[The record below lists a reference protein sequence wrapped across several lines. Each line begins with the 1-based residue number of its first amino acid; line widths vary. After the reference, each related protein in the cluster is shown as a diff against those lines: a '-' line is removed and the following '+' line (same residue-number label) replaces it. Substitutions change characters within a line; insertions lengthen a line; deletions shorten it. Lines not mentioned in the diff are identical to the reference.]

1 MLGNPIKETE
11 TNRDGVVHVI
21 KWMNWYWSLS
31 SSLLKESTDD
41 ANELSGVRRELE
53 NQIVDLYKVLLTYQ
67 IKSVCSYYRHR
78 GLVFLR
84 DIVKL
89 DDWDGDLKAILDAE
103 NRFRQYSKAYT
114 TQQTNSHL
122 EQLVTNQGSERDQ
135 QCLKDLR
142 PTDPRHDKTRIEQ
155 TKGGLLR
162 DSYRWILDNPKLR
175 QWRDDPGSTLLWIKA
190 DPGKGKTMLLCGIVD
205 ELKKSTPPSLLSFFF
220 CQGTDSRINNA
231 TAVLRGLI
239 YLLADQQPSL
249 ASHLRK
255 KYDHAGKS
263 LFEDPNS

>member
-1 MLGNPIKETE
+1 MLVNPIKETE
-11 TNRDGVVHVI
+11 TNRDGVVFVI
-21 KWMNWYWSLS
+21 KSMNWYWSLS

-41 ANELSGVRRELE
+41 ANELARVRRELE

-67 IKSVCSYYRHR
+67 MKSVYSYYRHR

-89 DDWDGDLKAILDAE
+89 DDWDGDLKAIQDAE

-114 TQQTNSHL
+114 TQQTTSYL
-122 EQLVTNQGSERDQ
+122 EQLVTNQRSEKDQ

-142 PTDPRHDKTRIEQ
+142 ATDPRHDKTRIEQ
-155 TKGGLLR
+155 TKGGVLQ
-162 DSYRWILDNPKLR
+162 DSFRWILENPKLR
-175 QWRDDPGSTLLWIKA
+175 QWRDDPESTLRWIKA

-205 ELKKSTPPSLLSFFF
+205 ELKKSTPPGLLSFFF

-231 TAVLRGLI
+231 TALVLGLI
-239 YLLADQQPSL
+239 YLLADQEPSL
-249 ASHLRK
+249 VSYLRK
-255 KYDHAGKS
+255 KYD
-263 LFEDPNS
+263 